1 MGVRLS
7 TPHTAAMPSPDPR
20 HVTAVSLATMVAAI
34 APVHLFGA
42 LAPDIQ
48 AEFGFGDAE
57 QGYAVAAYFAVSALL
72 SSWGGALS
80 DRLGPTPA
88 LRLGTTMAGIG
99 TIGVLLA
106 SSYGLVVV
114 ALCVAGIG
122 NAINQPSNNTFISG
136 GVPVHRRGFALGI
149 KQAAIPTSTGLAGL
163 ALPTIAVSL
172 GWQAAYVGAA
182 ALAGAAIVAMPQV
195 AAPVKPPEIRVRY
208 RPSPR
213 VWRVAV
219 GAAFGAAAVSNIGA
233 FLVRTLED
241 AGFDRTTAGVVQV
254 VGSIALI
261 TSRVGWGALM
271 DRRAHDRFR
280 FATGLLVIGAFA
292 YPMVGSGNTVLAI
305 CGALMAYGFG
315 WSWPGIVHLGTVE
328 QNPAT
333 TGAASGVVQ
342 AGMFVGA
349 MTGPAVFGVLA
360 DTHGFG
366 WAWLMAAGASSIA
379 AGLMSTASAK
389 AGIDEARR

>member
-1 MGVRLS
+1 
-7 TPHTAAMPSPDPR
+7 MPKPDPR

-48 AEFGFGDAE
+48 EEFGFGDAQ
-57 QGYAVAAYFAVSALL
+57 QGYAVAAYFAVSAFL

-80 DRLGPTPA
+80 DRFGPTPA
-88 LRLGTTMAGIG
+88 LRFGTAMAGLG

-106 SSYGLVVV
+106 PSYTTIVM

-136 GVPVHRRGFALGI
+136 GVPAHRRGFALGI

-182 ALAGAAIVAMPQV
+182 ALAGVAIIAMPRV
-195 AAPVKPPEIRVRY
+195 DAPVKPPEIRIRY

-213 VWRVAV
+213 VWRVAI

-233 FLVRTLED
+233 FLVRTLQEG
-241 AGFDRTTAGVVQV
+241 GFARTTAGAVQV
-254 VGSIALI
+254 VGSVALI

-271 DRRAHDRFR
+271 DRRPLDRFR
-280 FATGLLVIGAFA
+280 FATVLLVIGALA
-292 YPMVGSGNTVLAI
+292 YPMIGTGHTVFAI
-305 CGALMAYGFG
+305 GGALLAYGFG

-328 QNPAT
+328 QNPDT

-342 AGMFVGA
+342 AGMFAGA
-349 MTGPAVFGVLA
+349 MSGPAAFGVIA

-366 WAWLMAAGASSIA
+366 WAWLMAAVLSAMA
-379 AGLMSTASAK
+379 AVLMSTASAK
-389 AGIDEARR
+389 AGVEG

>member
-1 MGVRLS
+1 MS
-7 TPHTAAMPSPDPR
+7 APDPR

-88 LRLGTTMAGIG
+88 LRFGTAMAGVG
-99 TIGVLLA
+99 TVGMLFA
-106 SSYGLVVV
+106 GSYAWVVV
-114 ALCVAGIG
+114 ALCVAGVG
-122 NAINQPSNNTFISG
+122 NAVNQPSNNTFISG
-136 GVPVHRRGFALGI
+136 GVPPHRRGFALGI

-182 ALAGAAIVAMPQV
+182 ALAGAAIIAMPQV
-195 AAPVKPPEIRVRY
+195 PAPVKPPDIRIRY

-213 VWRVAV
+213 VWRVAI

-233 FLVRTLED
+233 FLVRTLEE
-241 AGFDRTTAGVVQV
+241 AGFDRTTAGLVQV
-254 VGSIALI
+254 AGSIALI
-261 TSRVGWGALM
+261 SSRVGWGALM
-271 DRRAHDRFR
+271 DHRDYDRFR
-280 FATGLLVIGAFA
+280 FATVLLMVGAFA
-292 YPMVGSGNTVLAI
+292 YPMIGSGQTVLAV
-305 CGALMAYGFG
+305 CGALLAYGFG

-366 WAWLMAAGASSIA
+366 FAWLMVAALSAAASA
-379 AGLMSTASAK
+379 LMSTASAK
-389 AGIDEARR
+389 TGVT

>member
-1 MGVRLS
+1 
-7 TPHTAAMPSPDPR
+7 MPRPDPR

-48 AEFGFGDAE
+48 DEFGFGDAQ

-88 LRLGTTMAGIG
+88 LRFGTTMAGIG
-99 TIGVLLA
+99 TLGMLVA
-106 SSYGLVVV
+106 PSYGAVVV
-114 ALCVAGIG
+114 ALCVAGVG

-136 GVPVHRRGFALGI
+136 GVPPHRRGFALGI

-182 ALAGAAIVAMPQV
+182 ALAGVAIIAMPRV
-195 AAPVKPPEIRVRY
+195 DAPVKPPEVRVRY

-213 VWRVAV
+213 VWRVAI

-233 FLVRTLED
+233 FLVRSLED
-241 AGFDRTTAGVVQV
+241 AGFDRTSAGAVQV
-254 VGSIALI
+254 LGSIALI

-271 DRRAHDRFR
+271 DHRSYDRFR
-280 FATGLLVIGAFA
+280 FATVLLIIGAFA
-292 YPMVGSGNTVLAI
+292 YPMIGTGHAVLAV
-305 CGALMAYGFG
+305 CGALLAYGFG

-328 QNPAT
+328 QNPDT

-342 AGMFVGA
+342 AGMFTGA
-349 MTGPAVFGVLA
+349 MTGPAAFGVIA
-360 DTHGFG
+360 DTQGFG
-366 WAWLMAAGASSIA
+366 WAWFMAAALSA
-379 AGLMSTASAK
+379 AAAALMSTASTQS
-389 AGIDEARR
+389 GVE

>member
-1 MGVRLS
+1 
-7 TPHTAAMPSPDPR
+7 
-20 HVTAVSLATMVAAI
+20 MVAAI

-48 AEFGFGDAE
+48 EEFGFGDAE
-57 QGYAVAAYFAVSALL
+57 QGYAVAAYFAVSAAL

-80 DRLGPTPA
+80 DRYGPSPA
-88 LRLGTTMAGIG
+88 LRLGTAMAGLG
-99 TIGVLLA
+99 TLGVLVA
-106 SSYGLVVV
+106 SSYRMVVI

-172 GWQAAYVGAA
+172 GWEAAYVGAA
-182 ALAGAAIVAMPQV
+182 ALAGLAIVAMPHV
-195 AAPVKPPEIRVRY
+195 DAPVKPPEIRVRY

-213 VWRVAV
+213 VWRVGI

-241 AGFDRTTAGVVQV
+241 AGFSRSAAGAVQV
-254 VGSIALI
+254 IGSIALI
-261 TSRVGWGALM
+261 SSRVGWGALM
-271 DRRAHDRFR
+271 DRRSYDRFR
-280 FATGLLVIGAFA
+280 FATSLLVVGAFS
-292 YPMVGSGNTVLAI
+292 YPLISSGHAALMV
-305 CGALMAYGFG
+305 CGAILAYGFG

-328 QNPAT
+328 QNPDS

-342 AGMFVGA
+342 AGMFLGA
-349 MTGPAVFGVLA
+349 MTGPAAFGVIA
-360 DTHGFG
+360 DIHGFG
-366 WAWLMAAGASSIA
+366 WAWLMVAVLSSLAAA
-379 AGLMSTASAK
+379 LMATASGKPA
-389 AGIDEARR
+389 AVGS

>member
-1 MGVRLS
+1 
-7 TPHTAAMPSPDPR
+7 MPTPDPR

-48 AEFGFGDAE
+48 GEFGFGDAQ

-88 LRLGTTMAGIG
+88 LRLGTTMAGVG

-106 SSYGLVVV
+106 SSYAGVVL
-114 ALCVAGIG
+114 ALCVAGVG

-136 GVPVHRRGFALGI
+136 GVPVRHRGFALGI

-172 GWQAAYVGAA
+172 GWRAAYVGAA
-182 ALAGAAIVAMPQV
+182 ALAGAAIIAMPQV
-195 AAPVKPPEIRVRY
+195 AAPVKAPDVRVRY

-241 AGFDRTTAGVVQV
+241 AGFDRTTAGIVQV
-254 VGSIALI
+254 AGSLALI
-261 TSRVGWGALM
+261 SSRVGWGALM
-271 DRRAHDRFR
+271 DRRSYDRFR
-280 FATGLLVIGAFA
+280 FATVLLVIGAFA
-292 YPMVGSGNTVLAI
+292 YPMIGTGHTILAV
-305 CGALMAYGFG
+305 CGALLAYGFG

-333 TGAASGVVQ
+333 TGASSGVVQ

-349 MTGPAVFGVLA
+349 MTGPAAFGIIA

-366 WAWLMAAGASSIA
+366 WAWLMAAGLSA
-379 AGLMSTASAK
+379 AAALLMSTASAQT
-389 AGIDEARR
+389 GVE

>member
-1 MGVRLS
+1 
-7 TPHTAAMPSPDPR
+7 
-20 HVTAVSLATMVAAI
+20 MVAAI

-80 DRLGPTPA
+80 DRFGPTPA
-88 LRLGTTMAGIG
+88 LRLGTTVAGIG
-99 TIGVLLA
+99 AIGVLLA
-106 SSYGLVVV
+106 SSYAGVV
-114 ALCVAGIG
+114 AALCLAGVG

-136 GVPVHRRGFALGI
+136 GVPLHRRGFALGI

-182 ALAGAAIVAMPQV
+182 MLAGAAIIAMPQV
-195 AAPVKPPEIRVRY
+195 AAPVKPPATRTRY

-213 VWRVAV
+213 VWRVAI
-219 GAAFGAAAVSNIGA
+219 GAAFGAAAVGNIGT
-233 FLVRTLED
+233 FLVRTLQE

-254 VGSIALI
+254 VGSLALI
-261 TSRVGWGALM
+261 SSRVGWGALM
-271 DRRAHDRFR
+271 DHRSYDRFR
-280 FATGLLVIGAFA
+280 FATVLLVIGAFA
-292 YPMVGSGNTVLAI
+292 YPMIGTGHTVVAV
-305 CGALMAYGFG
+305 CGALLAYGFG

-333 TGAASGVVQ
+333 TGASSGVVQ
-342 AGMFVGA
+342 AGMFAGA
-349 MTGPAVFGVLA
+349 MTGPAAFGVIA
-360 DTHGFG
+360 DTQGFG
-366 WAWLMAAGASSIA
+366 WAWLMAAGLSATA
-379 AGLMSTASAK
+379 ALLMSTASAQT
-389 AGIDEARR
+389 GVE